1 MKCPNPD
8 CNEMN
13 HEEGALFCHVC
24 GWPLNDFTKQEIV
37 IPDKEN
43 ETGDPDVGI
52 VEPPIKQGVS
62 MGKYLIVLA
71 AIIAAIA
78 LGLMINSISTK
89 ESNNKELPQKQVVTD
104 YPKELSGNYFARKID
119 GVANANATIKIYR
132 EGDGYGLNIYSS
144 TITRKYTFTYNPST
158 GEIVS
163 DELGSGKARTKE
175 LTNETEITF
184 TGWELL
190 K

>member
-1 MKCPNPD
+1 MKCPN
-8 CNEMN
+8 CNETN
-13 HEEGALFCHVC
+13 HEEGAKFCHVC
-24 GWPLNDFTKQEIV
+24 GCPLNDSTKQESL
-37 IPDKEN
+37 IPDKEIEIGN
-43 ETGDPDVGI
+43 SNVGT
-52 VEPPIKQGVS
+52 VEPPIKLNIS
-62 MGKYLIVLA
+62 LGKYLIGLA
-71 AIIAAIA
+71 TIIAAIA

-89 ESNNKELPQKQVVTD
+89 ESNANELSQKQVMTD
-104 YPKELSGNYFARKID
+104 YPQELSGNYFARKID
-119 GVANANATIKIYR
+119 GETNAKAVIKIYR
-132 EGDGYGLNIYSS
+132 ESEGYSLNVYSS

-163 DELGSGKARTKE
+163 DELGRGSARIKE